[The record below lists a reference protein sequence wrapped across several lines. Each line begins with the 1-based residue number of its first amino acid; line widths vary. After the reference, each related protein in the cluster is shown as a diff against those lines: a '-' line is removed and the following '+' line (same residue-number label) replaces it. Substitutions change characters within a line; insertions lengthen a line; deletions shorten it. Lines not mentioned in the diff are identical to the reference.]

1 MIGKRV
7 IGKRAVGN
15 VSAAI
20 LLSAALAGAC
30 QSTAQAAPAVLTHAD
45 DAAIARLKAALAKAM
60 GRSPIELGPGDPT
73 QTSVL
78 SVLPL
83 PPGPLEDRSL
93 AKPTIFRLEI
103 EGQTCVLVR
112 EDSGARVVAEGV
124 ACRAATR

>member
-1 MIGKRV
+1 MIGR
-7 IGKRAVGN
+7 

-20 LLSAALAGAC
+20 FLSAVLAGAC
-30 QSTAQAAPAVLTHAD
+30 QSTAAVATPAVLTQA
-45 DAAIARLKAALAKAM
+45 DAATMARLKATLAKAM

-73 QTSVL
+73 QSSVL

-103 EGQTCVLVR
+103 EGKTCMLVR
-112 EDSGARVVAEGV
+112 EGEHGASGARITLEGV
-124 ACRAATR
+124 ACRAAAP

>member
-1 MIGKRV
+1 MIGK
-7 IGKRAVGN
+7 AA
-15 VSAAI
+15 SAI
-20 LLSAALAGAC
+20 VLSAALAGAC
-30 QSTAQAAPAVLTHAD
+30 QSTAQPAPAVLTRAD
-45 DAAIARLKAALAKAM
+45 DATMARLKAALAREM

-73 QTSVL
+73 QSPVI

-112 EDSGARVVAEGV
+112 EDTGARIVAEGV
-124 ACRAATR
+124 TCKAAS

>member
-1 MIGKRV
+1 MTGK
-7 IGKRAVGN
+7 

-45 DAAIARLKAALAKAM
+45 DAAMARLKAALAKAM

-73 QTSVL
+73 QTSIL

-112 EDSGARVVAEGV
+112 EGEAGASGARIVAEGV
-124 ACRAATR
+124 ACRAATP